1 VPIRGC
7 ARRGI
12 AGLAD
17 AAFGIAEFATTGPG
31 TVALAAAGFTG
42 DAIADPGL
50 VAGGLSVNEFAPGGF
65 ATGARAG
72 AAGASGGAAGAG
84 AAGAGAA
91 APGWDEATDPA
102 AAGMA
107 ADAFAGFAW
116 ARIVLRVDTGSAA
129 APAPTSQEIPR
140 LWQFSHAAVV
150 GMCVVGLF
158 RTPANLAPS

>member
-42 DAIADPGL
+42 DAVAVPGL

-65 ATGARAG
+65 AANAG
-72 AAGASGGAAGAG
+72 AAGTS
-84 AAGAGAA
+84 AA

-107 ADAFAGFAW
+107 ADAFGGFAW

-129 APAPTSQEIPR
+129 APVPTSQEIPR
-140 LWQFSHAAVV
+140 LWQLSHAAVV

>member
-1 VPIRGC
+1 MPIRGC
-7 ARRGI
+7 AGRVI

-42 DAIADPGL
+42 DAVAVPGL

-65 ATGARAG
+65 ATGA
-72 AAGASGGAAGAG
+72 GAAGAG

-91 APGWDEATDPA
+91 APGRDDATDPA
-102 AAGMA
+102 AAGTA

-129 APAPTSQEIPR
+129 APVPTSQEIPR

>member
-1 VPIRGC
+1 M
-7 ARRGI
+7 
-12 AGLAD
+12 AD

-42 DAIADPGL
+42 EADADPGL

-65 ATGARAG
+65 AAGAGAAGAG

-91 APGWDEATDPA
+91 APGWDEATDRA

-107 ADAFAGFAW
+107 ADAFGGFAW

-129 APAPTSQEIPR
+129 APVPTSQEIPR